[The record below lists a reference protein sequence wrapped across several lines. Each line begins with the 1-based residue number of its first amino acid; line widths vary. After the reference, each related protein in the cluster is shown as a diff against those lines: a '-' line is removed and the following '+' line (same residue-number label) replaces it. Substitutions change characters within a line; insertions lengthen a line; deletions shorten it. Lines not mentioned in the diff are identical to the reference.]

1 MMAVSNNIL
10 SSVVILLGGQPA
22 KLYTPLLQKVYLSI
36 HPLYASPNVSWH
48 VSIAVRSTSPG
59 LTAWV
64 QISILPLVRYGT

>member
-1 MMAVSNNIL
+1 MTVLSNIL
-10 SSVVILLGGQPA
+10 SSVVILFGGKPA
-22 KLYTPLLQKVYLSI
+22 KLHTPLFQKVYLLI

>member
-36 HPLYASPNVSWH
+36 HPLYASPNVS
-48 VSIAVRSTSPG
+48 
-59 LTAWV
+59 
-64 QISILPLVRYGT
+64 